1 MKQKLNI
8 RTIAAT
14 GLLVAVHIV
23 LSRFLSFNAWNMKIG
38 FAFVPV
44 FVAAWLY
51 GPVSAMLV
59 GGLGDFLG
67 AILFP
72 IGPYFPGFT
81 LSCALTGLI
90 FGLLLHKKQSIPR
103 VAAAVAVDQFG
114 VSLCL
119 TTYWIYL
126 LYGASSYQ
134 VLLYSRLA
142 QSAVLTALELTVI
155 LALSRGSLALRRR
168 LVHNS

>member
-1 MKQKLNI
+1 MKKINV
-8 RTIAAT
+8 RTITAV
-14 GLLVAVHIV
+14 GVLVAAHIV
-23 LSRFLSFNAWNMKIG
+23 LSRFLSINAWNMKIG

-44 FVAAWLY
+44 FIAGWLY

-103 VAAAVAVDQFG
+103 VAAAVVADQFG
-114 VSLCL
+114 ISLGL

-126 LYGASSYQ
+126 LYGASGYS

-142 QSAVLTALELTVI
+142 QSAVLTALEAAVM
-155 LALSRGSLALRRR
+155 LALTRGSLALRHR
-168 LVHNS
+168 LVHNG